1 MFLKHA
7 KTYQK
12 LKDNDT
18 MIALFSDS
26 CKLLIG
32 NPYMTGTT
40 AARPAPLMANVL
52 SQMSLS
58 QGGA

>member
-52 SQMSLS
+52 S
-58 QGGA
+58 